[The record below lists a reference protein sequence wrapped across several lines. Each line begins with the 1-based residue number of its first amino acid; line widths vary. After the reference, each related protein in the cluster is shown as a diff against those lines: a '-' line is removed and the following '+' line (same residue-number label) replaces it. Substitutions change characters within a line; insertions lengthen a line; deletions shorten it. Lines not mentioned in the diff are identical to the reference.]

1 MITSDATHLTDTSYS
16 LQLRYLGSRK
26 QPLEQKMSDKIILLT
41 GISGFIAKHCAVEML
56 RAGYRVR
63 GTVRDLSK
71 ADKVRATLAKHC
83 DVSKLEFVAADLMA
97 DAGWA
102 EAAKGVY
109 GVLHVASPFIIGEPK
124 DENELIRPAVDGTM
138 RVLKA
143 AIAAGAKR
151 FVQTS
156 SIAAMMAGHG
166 YTRTKPF
173 TEDDW
178 TILDGPDVS
187 AYQKS
192 KTLAERAARDYLA
205 QTKADIH
212 YASVN
217 PGFVL
222 GPLLDSDYGA
232 SASVIQMFMKG
243 KYPGCPALSFPC
255 VDVRDI
261 GKMHRLALETSEP
274 SGGRYVGV
282 SESAWFVDMTRA
294 IKAKLNAADTKKV
307 PTKQLPN
314 FVIKLIALFD
324 KSARSIVPDLGRQV
338 DMDNSRTRKA
348 LGMEFKPVSESAPAM
363 AQSLVDEGLV

>member
-1 MITSDATHLTDTSYS
+1 MTDKLVLIT
-16 LQLRYLGSRK
+16 GV
-26 QPLEQKMSDKIILLT
+26 
-41 GISGFIAKHCAVEML
+41 SGFIAKHCAVEML

-63 GTVRDLSK
+63 GTVRSLAKGD
-71 ADKVRATLAKHC
+71 AVRATLAKHC
-83 DVSKLEFVAADLMA
+83 DVSRLEFVEADLLS
-97 DAGWA
+97 DKGWD

-124 DENELIRPAVDGTM
+124 DPQELIRPAVEGTM

-143 AIAAGAKR
+143 AIAAGATR

-156 SIAAMMAGHG
+156 SIAAIMAGHG
-166 YTRTKPF
+166 ARATPF

-178 TILDGPDVS
+178 TVIEGPHVS
-187 AYQKS
+187 AYEKS

-205 QTKADIH
+205 ATKADIH

-222 GPLLDSDYGA
+222 GPLLDSEHGA

-243 KYPGCPALSFPC
+243 KYPGCPALSFPT

-261 GKMHRLALETSEP
+261 GKMHRLALETNEP

-294 IKAKLNAADTKKV
+294 IKAKLNVADTKKV

-314 FVIKLIALFD
+314 FIIKIIALFD
-324 KSARSIVPDLGRQV
+324 PAARSIVPELGRQSV
-338 DMDNSRTRKA
+338 MDNSRTRKA
-348 LGMEFKPVSESAPAM
+348 LGMEFMPVSESAPAM
-363 AQSLVDEGLV
+363 AQSLVEFGLV

>member
-1 MITSDATHLTDTSYS
+1 
-16 LQLRYLGSRK
+16 
-26 QPLEQKMSDKIILLT
+26 MSDQLILIT

-63 GTVRDLSK
+63 GTVRSLAK
-71 ADKVRATLAKHC
+71 ADAVRATLAKYC
-83 DVSKLEFVAADLMA
+83 DVSKLEFVEADLLS
-97 DAGWA
+97 DKGWS

-109 GVLHVASPFIIGEPK
+109 GVLHVASPFIIEAPK
-124 DENELIRPAVDGTM
+124 DENVLIRPAVDGTM

-156 SIAAMMAGHG
+156 SIAAIMAGHG
-166 YTRTKPF
+166 ARTEPF
-173 TEDDW
+173 TEIDW
-178 TILDGPDVS
+178 SILDGPDVS
-187 AYQKS
+187 AYEKS
-192 KTLAERAARDYLA
+192 KTLAERAARDYI
-205 QTKADIH
+205 TSSKADIH

-261 GKMHRLALETSEP
+261 GKMHRLALETNEP

-294 IKAKLNAADTKKV
+294 IKAKLSAADAKKV

-314 FVIKLIALFD
+314 FVIKLIGLFD
-324 KSARSIVPDLGRQV
+324 ASARRIVPNLGRQV
-338 DMDNSRTRKA
+338 EMNNDRTRKA
-348 LGMEFKPVSESAPAM
+348 LGMEFIPVSESAPAM
-363 AQSLVDEGLV
+363 AQSLVDNGLV

>member
-1 MITSDATHLTDTSYS
+1 MAD
-16 LQLRYLGSRK
+16 QL
-26 QPLEQKMSDKIILLT
+26 ILLT
-41 GISGFIAKHCAVEML
+41 GISGFIAKHCAVEL
-56 RAGYRVR
+56 LNAGYRVR
-63 GTVRDLSK
+63 GTVRDLAK

-83 DVSKLEFVAADLMA
+83 DVSKLEFAEADLLS
-97 DAGWA
+97 DKGWA
-102 EAAKGVY
+102 EAAKGVF
-109 GVLHVASPFIIGEPK
+109 GVLHVASPFVIETPK

-138 RVLKA
+138 RALKA
-143 AIAAGAKR
+143 AISAGAKR

-156 SIAAMMAGHG
+156 SIAAIMAGHG
-166 YTRTKPF
+166 ARTRPF

-178 TILDGPDVS
+178 TIVDGPHVS
-187 AYQKS
+187 AYEKS

-205 QTKADIH
+205 GTKADIH

-222 GPLLDSDYGA
+222 GPLLDSGFGA

-261 GKMHRLALETSEP
+261 GKMHRLALETDEP

-294 IKAKLNAADTKKV
+294 IKAKLDRSLTKKV
-307 PTKQLPN
+307 PTIQLPN
-314 FVIKLIALFD
+314 LVIKLMAIFD
-324 KSARSIVPDLGRQV
+324 GSARRIVPSLGKMV
-338 DMDNSRTRKA
+338 PMDNSRTKKA
-348 LGMEFKPVSESAPAM
+348 LAMEFIPVSVSAPAM
-363 AQSLVDEGLV
+363 AQSLVDNGLV

>member
-1 MITSDATHLTDTSYS
+1 
-16 LQLRYLGSRK
+16 
-26 QPLEQKMSDKIILLT
+26 MSDKLILIT

-63 GTVRDLSK
+63 GTVRSLAK
-71 ADKVRATLAKHC
+71 ADAVRATLAKHC
-83 DVSKLEFVAADLMA
+83 DVSKLEFVAADLLA
-97 DAGWA
+97 DEGWD
-102 EAAKGVY
+102 EAVRGVY
-109 GVLHVASPFIIGEPK
+109 GVLHVASPFIIGAPK
-124 DENELIRPAVDGTM
+124 DESVLIRPAVDGTM

-143 AIAAGAKR
+143 SIAAGAKR

-156 SIAAMMAGHG
+156 SIAAIMAGHG
-166 YTRTKPF
+166 ARTKPF

-178 TILDGPDVS
+178 SILDGPDVS
-187 AYQKS
+187 AYEKS
-192 KTLAERAARDYLA
+192 KTLSERAARDYVA
-205 QTKADIH
+205 SSKTDIH

-222 GPLLDSDYGA
+222 GPLLDSEFGA

-261 GKMHRLALETSEP
+261 GKMHRLALETNEP

-314 FVIKLIALFD
+314 FVIKLIGMFD
-324 KSARSIVPDLGRQV
+324 ASARRIVPQLGRMV
-338 DMDNSRTRKA
+338 PMDNDRTRKA
-348 LGMEFKPVSESAPAM
+348 LGMEFIPVSESAPAM
-363 AQSLVDEGLV
+363 AQSLVDNGLV

>member
-1 MITSDATHLTDTSYS
+1 MAD
-16 LQLRYLGSRK
+16 QL
-26 QPLEQKMSDKIILLT
+26 ILLT
-41 GISGFIAKHCAVEML
+41 GISGFIAKHCAVELL

-63 GTVRDLSK
+63 GTVRDKSK
-71 ADKVRATLAKHC
+71 ADKVRATLARHC
-83 DVSKLEFVAADLMA
+83 DVSKLEFAEADLLS
-97 DAGWA
+97 DKGWA
-102 EAAKGVY
+102 EASNGVW
-109 GVLHVASPFIIGEPK
+109 GVLHVASPFIIGAPK
-124 DENELIRPAVDGTM
+124 DENDLIRPAVDGTM
-138 RVLKA
+138 RALKA

-156 SIAAMMAGHG
+156 SIAAIMAGHG
-166 YTRTKPF
+166 ARTKPF

-178 TILDGPDVS
+178 TVLDGPNVS
-187 AYQKS
+187 AYEKS

-205 QTKADIH
+205 TTKADIH

-222 GPLLDSDYGA
+222 GPLLDSDFGA

-274 SGGRYVGV
+274 TGGRYVGV

-294 IKAKLNAADTKKV
+294 IKAKLDKADTRKV
-307 PTKQLPN
+307 PTFQLPN
-314 FVIKLIALFD
+314 FVIKMIALFD
-324 KSARSIVPDLGRQV
+324 PAARGIVPELGRQAI
-338 DMDNSRTRKA
+338 MDNSRTRMA
-348 LGMEFKPVSESAPAM
+348 LAMEFIPVSESAPAM
-363 AQSLVDEGLV
+363 AQSLVDNGLV